1 MFTLIG
7 ATVQSSTNQ
16 LILWSADL
24 SGKSSKRDHSSSFN
38 IKFSELMRPVLWHLN
53 DKFFFKKRKCW
64 ICRFFFLLQS
74 CQVDGTAHVVQLYNW
89 TLQHKTCHQSFG
101 SMQICGLMAFTS
113 AEGVTLRSANVRS
126 TCTRLMNL
134 QSLLEAYSSGN
145 AAPHHVEWISHSGR
159 YSFAYRKFFK
169 LRLN

>member
-1 MFTLIG
+1 ML
-7 ATVQSSTNQ
+7 N
-16 LILWSADL
+16 L
-24 SGKSSKRDHSSSFN
+24 S
-38 IKFSELMRPVLWHLN
+38 L
-53 DKFFFKKRKCW
+53 
-64 ICRFFFLLQS
+64 FFLLQS

-134 QSLLEAYSSGN
+134 QSY
-145 AAPHHVEWISHSGR
+145 
-159 YSFAYRKFFK
+159 
-169 LRLN
+169 LRLTVLATLHHIMLNGSAILAATHLHTENSLSLDLINVHQS